1 MSAERPAPPSTE
13 VMAFEVLMH
22 RMGALQD
29 EMHAMQRTVEQMLA
43 VLAKIVGLLEAQGHH
58 PAVPVATWDETYAAA
73 EDVAGPPINVTPVS
87 PRPRALLGSQRL
99 GRWFVKETPGGD
111 A

>member
-1 MSAERPAPPSTE
+1 
-13 VMAFEVLMH
+13 MAFQLVLAELRTH
-22 RMGALQD
+22 QDDLKALQ
-29 EMHAMQRTVEQMLA
+29 QTVQQMLPL
-43 VLAKIVGLLEAQGHH
+43 LAKIVGLLEAQGHH